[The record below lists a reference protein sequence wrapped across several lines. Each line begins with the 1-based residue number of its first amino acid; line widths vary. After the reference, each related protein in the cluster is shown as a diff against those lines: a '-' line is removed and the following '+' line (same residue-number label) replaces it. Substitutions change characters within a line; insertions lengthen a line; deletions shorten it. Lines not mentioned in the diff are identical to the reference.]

1 MNCFFVMAKLDEHD
15 REFSGELVGEKY
27 PANYA
32 LIPGHVWVVATNESS
47 SHDVAKTLGLVVG
60 GNTEASGVV
69 VPASGYWGFAH
80 NDLWRFLQREEAV
93 GNESQKGLLHAL
105 RRQ

>member
-1 MNCFFVMAKLDEHD
+1 MNCFFVMAKLDEQD
-15 REFSGELVGEKY
+15 REFNCELVDEKF

-32 LIPGHVWVVATNESS
+32 LIPGHVWVVATDQPS
-47 SHDVAKTLGLVVG
+47 SHDVARALGLVAD

-69 VPASGYWGFAH
+69 VPALGYWGFAH
-80 NDLWRFLQREEAV
+80 NDLWRFLQREEQVA
-93 GNESQKGLLHAL
+93 GEGQKGILHAL